1 MNQSKAR
8 DFYSAYFE
16 GTLDSGL
23 TQAFE
28 RALRT
33 EAEIKAEYEQFV
45 RVMDDLKACRSPVEP
60 PADLHLKIRERVDA
74 HILSTE
80 RQERAGVLFFA
91 WKPLAYGAVAAMAI
105 IGVVASITN
114 RSAGPGETGTASFA
128 PVRESAPAIVF
139 EDGQTRLSYSA
150 ASQNVVSVY
159 RHSDGTLVFEE
170 PLESQTID
178 SQLFNGAEDATL
190 VSIHFASRYGMLFVA
205 VPGSTIRT
213 DAEGMGTVLELITSL
228 AGKYKV
234 PVVLASDLTA
244 AGISWKFEGTDAE
257 RASQDELE
265 AIGLKVET
273 RENGLIWIS
282 AS

>member
-74 HILSTE
+74 HILSTD
-80 RQERAGVLFFA
+80 RKDRTGILFFA

-105 IGVVASITN
+105 IGVVASFTN
-114 RSAGPGETGTASFA
+114 RSAGPGGPAEAAFASIQ
-128 PVRESAPAIVF
+128 ESAPAIVF
-139 EDGQTRLSYSA
+139 EDGETRLNYSA
-150 ASQNVVSVY
+150 GSQNVVSVY

-170 PLESQTID
+170 VLQSQTIE
-178 SQLFNGAEDATL
+178 SPLFNGSDDATL
-190 VSIHFASRYGMLFVA
+190 VSVHFASRYGTLFVA
-205 VPGSTIRT
+205 VPGSTIQTDGERT
-213 DAEGMGTVLELITSL
+213 GTVLDLMTSL

-244 AGISWKFEGTDAE
+244 VGMSWQFDGTDA
-257 RASQDELE
+257 ALACQDELK
-265 AIGLKVET
+265 AIGLRVET
-273 RENGLIWIS
+273 RENGLVWIS

>member
-16 GTLDSGL
+16 GTLDSAL

-45 RVMDDLKACRSPVEP
+45 RVMDDLKACRDPVEA
-60 PADLHLKIRERVDA
+60 PADLHLKIREHVDA

-80 RQERAGVLFFA
+80 RQERAGILFFA
-91 WKPLAYGAVAAMAI
+91 WKPLAYGAIAAIAI
-105 IGVVASITN
+105 IAAVASLSN
-114 RSAGPGETGTASFA
+114 RSAGSGGPAAAAFA
-128 PVRESAPAIVF
+128 PVQESAPAIVF
-139 EDGQTRLSYSA
+139 EDGETRLNYSA

-159 RHSDGTLVFEE
+159 RHSDRTLVFEE
-170 PLESQTID
+170 PLKSQTID
-178 SQLFNGAEDATL
+178 STLFNGSDDATL
-190 VSIHFASRYGMLFVA
+190 VSVHFASWYGTLFVA
-205 VPGSTIRT
+205 VPGRTIQT
-213 DAEGMGTVLELITSL
+213 DGEGTGTVLDLMTSL

-234 PVVLASDLTA
+234 PVVLASDLVA
-244 AGISWKFEGTDAE
+244 DGMSWKFEGTDAAQ
-257 RASQDELE
+257 ASQDELE
-265 AIGLKVET
+265 AIGLRAET
-273 RENGLIWIS
+273 RENGLVWIS